1 MSDVVQETVRIVDI
15 DGRLAGELAYP
26 AGGEQAAC
34 LLVNP
39 HPYMGGTMD
48 NNLIGAMSEA
58 LAGAG
63 FVTLRF
69 NIAAYR
75 AATAAIDV
83 SAAMDAFGRRAPHRR
98 TSFCARRAAWARWM
112 RTEIA
117 CRCCGGYS
125 FGAYASLAALH
136 EESPIATVLISPTL
150 HT

>member
-69 NIAAYR
+69 NYR
-75 AATAAIDV
+75 GVQGSD
-83 SAAMDAFGRRAPHRR
+83 GRRSTCPPRWTRWQTGPHRR
-98 TSFCARRAAWARWM
+98 RASARPVRVRRDGCAPRSPAAAVV
-112 RTEIA
+112 
-117 CRCCGGYS
+117 GYS

-136 EESPIATVLISPTL
+136 EESPIATVSSRDASA
-150 HT
+150 